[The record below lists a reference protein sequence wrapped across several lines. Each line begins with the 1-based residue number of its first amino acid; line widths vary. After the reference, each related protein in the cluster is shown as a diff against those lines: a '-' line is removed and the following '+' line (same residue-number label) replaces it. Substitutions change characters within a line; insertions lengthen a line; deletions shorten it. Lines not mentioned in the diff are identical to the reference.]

1 MTRVDHRGVIAVPS
15 PPVLVGAPRLT
26 STPTA
31 FPTIDGA
38 TPDSVLDGGSTG
50 RLVVRAASVRGDD
63 HRFYGETRQD
73 AFGIRAI
80 RTPAGDEILIVCVA
94 DGVGSEPMSHVGA
107 RKVCGRLAA
116 GLAPVAESLLTG
128 PPDQRFGHMV
138 ATAIRE
144 LAGILTAEARS
155 RSIEPERL
163 STTVTCALIA
173 MSADGVGRVAWFRV
187 GDSEAF
193 TLRGLA
199 FNPMFDGRPGA
210 FAETRT
216 AALPSHPES
225 IEIVHSDALPGDVVI
240 LCTDGLPVGSPP
252 IAHQLSSWWNRDVP
266 NLAEFYWQ
274 LSFRCPVLRRRPDRG
289 LCVGDVSMADTDVQV
304 RDLRLTHVLGVGG
317 EGEVFGIDGRPG
329 RVFKRYLTADIDDA
343 ALQAIIDFPA
353 TISLDER
360 RLLLDRTTWPTGR
373 VVDGRR
379 VVGFTMPVIP
389 ELFLARVD
397 GGRRPRELQYLM
409 FPPKPFWGDVRPL
422 TGVERVEFLRQ
433 VMSVMRLLHRYGAV
447 IGDVSQANVLWSEG
461 PSPRALLIDC
471 DSIRLSDHRNVCRP
485 KETPD
490 WIDPTLGPASP
501 DLASDRYKV
510 AALIMRVLARNAHSE
525 PPDPS
530 LSVLPDVPTKVAAAV
545 GALYAASGGVRS
557 ERPTVEGWDRALRG
571 LSSTYTT
578 PSVVRLPTPRL
589 DLTSIPAR
597 PTITLSRPLS
607 PGNPSMP
614 G

>member
-193 TLRGLA
+193 TLRA
-199 FNPMFDGRPGA
+199 WPS
-210 FAETRT
+210 TRCST
-216 AALPSHPES
+216 AGPEPLPRLGPRHCRRIQSR
-225 IEIVHSDALPGDVVI
+225 LK
-240 LCTDGLPVGSPP
+240 
-252 IAHQLSSWWNRDVP
+252 LST
-266 NLAEFYWQ
+266 AM
-274 LSFRCPVLRRRPDRG
+274 RCPATL
-289 LCVGDVSMADTDVQV
+289 SYSA
-304 RDLRLTHVLGVGG
+304 
-317 EGEVFGIDGRPG
+317 
-329 RVFKRYLTADIDDA
+329 LTA
-343 ALQAIIDFPA
+343 F
-353 TISLDER
+353 
-360 RLLLDRTTWPTGR
+360 RL
-373 VVDGRR
+373 
-379 VVGFTMPVIP
+379 
-389 ELFLARVD
+389 
-397 GGRRPRELQYLM
+397 
-409 FPPKPFWGDVRPL
+409 
-422 TGVERVEFLRQ
+422 
-433 VMSVMRLLHRYGAV
+433 
-447 IGDVSQANVLWSEG
+447 
-461 PSPRALLIDC
+461 ALLRSPTSSVPGGTAMCPIWPS
-471 DSIRLSDHRNVCRP
+471 SIGS
-485 KETPD
+485 
-490 WIDPTLGPASP
+490 
-501 DLASDRYKV
+501 
-510 AALIMRVLARNAHSE
+510 
-525 PPDPS
+525 
-530 LSVLPDVPTKVAAAV
+530 
-545 GALYAASGGVRS
+545 
-557 ERPTVEGWDRALRG
+557 
-571 LSSTYTT
+571 
-578 PSVVRLPTPRL
+578 
-589 DLTSIPAR
+589 
-597 PTITLSRPLS
+597 
-607 PGNPSMP
+607 
-614 G
+614 